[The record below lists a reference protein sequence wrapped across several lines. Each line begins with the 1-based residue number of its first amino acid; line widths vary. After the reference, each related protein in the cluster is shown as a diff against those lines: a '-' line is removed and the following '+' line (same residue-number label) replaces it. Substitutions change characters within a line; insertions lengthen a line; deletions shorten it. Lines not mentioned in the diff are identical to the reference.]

1 MGGPASATA
10 RVARLAWA
18 ARHAARL
25 ASDAA
30 SRSAAAPRS
39 RSLAAAASRAA
50 RSAAAAAWRAAR
62 EATDVA
68 DDIFEEN
75 RPHRQSSSLPARDP
89 EPGVDVTAKDLESDE
104 VVWALYENWC
114 KAFNK
119 DRSRDE
125 MAHRFRVFKRCAEDV
140 YEMNQPDDTDEEQ
153 MRLEE
158 FSDGLDTQQ
167 IAQLKNE
174 TMGLIVAFHHKLI
187 DEMRIDYPPSNQS
200 P

>member
-30 SRSAAAPRS
+30 
-39 RSLAAAASRAA
+39 
-50 RSAAAAAWRAAR
+50 AAWRAAR

-68 DDIFEEN
+68 DIFEES
-75 RPHRQSSSLPARDP
+75 RPHRQSSSLPAREP

-104 VVWALYENWC
+104 AVWALYENWC

-140 YEMNQPDDTDEEQ
+140 YEMNQPDDPDEEQ